1 MIHPRSDIL
10 SKNIGE
16 DTLIW
21 LFCVVL
27 SGAIIG
33 RNCNLCAHVFVENSK
48 TIPFDIKRV
57 YYLYDVP
64 GGESRGGH
72 AHKELQ
78 QFIVAA
84 SGSFDVTVDDGQLKR
99 TFTIN
104 RPYRGLLI
112 VPGIWRELDNFS
124 SGSVCLVLASTAYSA
139 DDYIRDYNEF
149 KEYKLL

>member
-1 MIHPRSDIL
+1 MKKS
-10 SKNIGE
+10 NIYDCSMLEIDKHHNEKGN
-16 DTLIW
+16 IS
-21 LFCVVL
+21 V
-27 SGAIIG
+27 
-33 RNCNLCAHVFVENSK
+33 VENSQ

-84 SGSFDVTVDDGQLKR
+84 SGSFDVTVDYGQLKR